1 MSVSRGSFRRL
12 ACVLVIF
19 TLALGFAGIKSAYA
33 APTLQAAL
41 DTTLT
46 ITAGGD
52 ALWVGVDSLTDSHD
66 GVDYAVSGVIGDNGS
81 TWFETSVTGPGR
93 LTWYS
98 GTSSESGY
106 DTLEISD
113 NGIVVRSKSGAMPW
127 AADSYDVPL
136 GNHTI
141 RWDYNKD
148 FVIAIGSDRAF
159 IDQLAYTPN
168 TAPTGRTDGAHLAG
182 NEVRLLA
189 ATPSASDQFG
199 TDVAISGNTM
209 VSAASYDDVGALAD
223 AGSVSIFKRAG
234 GTWAPY
240 QLLTA
245 GDAVASGRFGVSV
258 SLDGAYLAVANPT
271 REKIYTYFDNGPG
284 FVPLAA
290 PLEAPLPNIDFG
302 GAIAQSGTT
311 LVAGCRAA
319 NGYIGRVYVY
329 VYNAGWNLQQVI
341 DPPDGA
347 ANDQFGLSVALD
359 GDRLIVGAPSHQH
372 AGAPGGAAYIYN
384 RSGTTWTLASELN
397 VPGASSTDQ
406 LGNSVDVSG
415 DTAVVGAPGFDDGAT
430 GDPNYGI
437 AYVYTLDGTW
447 TRTDILE
454 PAVHQSPSL
463 FGNAVAIDGDTILSG
478 AWGYDGGAWGGSVFA
493 YARANDIFFDQVEL
507 IHPAQAAPFTSFG
520 SAVGISGTQFVI
532 GARHYDG
539 AAGDTQGAVY
549 LYDGAYY
556 HVMAGGTLEVPAP
569 GLLSNDV
576 DTTEDALAVTSNTE
590 PAQGLL
596 SVSTDGSFGYAADDP
611 SPAEVSFTY
620 TPADMYQ
627 SGVTTT
633 AYITVAPAP
642 AGDPVFNYGSDY
654 VNSTT
659 VDIGVDIDHVKMYR
673 TRIDSGAWSPW
684 SWMWGTGLGV
694 SLGSVPDGPHAV
706 HLEVKGSGGSRSFN
720 KTLTLDTVKPLVDRD
735 GIALL
740 TPGSAVH
747 VTATDVGGSGVK
759 RIGYRIDGG
768 SPVYTDGASAYITFP
783 TPGAFVTE
791 FWAEDNAGN
800 TSLITTETYTVQ
812 KTSTT
817 YTRFDGKDRL
827 ATAIKA
833 SQSAFGSGECTA
845 VVIATGMNY
854 PDALSGAGLAG
865 AANAP
870 ILLVS
875 GDSLRADVKAEIRR
889 VTQGRP
895 SFTVYILGGSSAVS
909 TKMEASI
916 KSALTGESVKRFP
929 GSSRYGT
936 AQLVAAQVK
945 TLRGASLGTKAIL
958 ISGLDYIDGL
968 LVGPAAFEAK
978 VPILLVNTTADS
990 GLKSTLKSLGTSD
1003 LVVLGTAARIPT
1015 AVETSLKSAVPGLST
1030 RRVSSL
1036 TDTYARS
1043 AAAAEYFATPA
1054 NGFGLTWSGLGVSTA
1069 QQFPDGLGAGCAEG
1083 KLGTGLLLTKTTSLP
1098 SAIST
1103 KITTHANTITTV
1115 RFYGGTAAVS
1125 TGVETTVKNLLK

>member
-1 MSVSRGSFRRL
+1 MSASRRHFRHL
-12 ACVLVIF
+12 TCVLAIL
-19 TLALGFAGIKSAYA
+19 TLALGFSGTKPAYA
-33 APTLQAAL
+33 APTLEAAL
-41 DTTLT
+41 DTSLT
-46 ITAGGD
+46 IITGGTMP
-52 ALWVGVDSLTDSHD
+52 WVGVDSLTDSHD
-66 GVDYAVSGVIGDNGS
+66 GVDYAVSGAIGHNATS
-81 TWFETSVTGPGR
+81 WFQTTVTGPSR

-98 GTSSESGY
+98 GTSSELSF
-106 DTLEISD
+106 DRLLVSD
-113 NGIVVRSKSGAMPW
+113 NGTDVRSNSGISPW
-127 AADSYDVPL
+127 AADYYDVPL
-136 GNHTI
+136 GTHTI
-141 RWDYNKD
+141 RWTYNKD
-148 FVIAIGSDRAF
+148 GSLVGGSDRAF
-159 IDQLAYTPN
+159 VDQLTFTPN
-168 TAPTGRTDGAHLAG
+168 TGPTGRTDGAHLAR

-189 ATPSASDQFG
+189 ATPAASDQFG

-209 VSAASYDDVGALAD
+209 VSAASYDDVGMLAD
-223 AGSVSIFKRAG
+223 SGSVSIFKRAG

-240 QLLTA
+240 QLLTPS
-245 GDAVASGRFGVSV
+245 DAIASGRFGVSV
-258 SLDGAYLAVANPT
+258 ALDGAYLAVANPT
-271 REKIYTYFDNGPG
+271 REKIYAYVDNGSA
-284 FVPLAA
+284 FVPLGA
-290 PLEAPLPNIDFG
+290 PIDAPDVGIGFG

-311 LVAGCRAA
+311 LVAGCRAT

-329 VYNAGWNLQQVI
+329 VYNAGWTVQQII
-341 DPPDGA
+341 DPPDGGT
-347 ANDQFGLSVALD
+347 NDQFGLSVAIE
-359 GDRLIVGAPSHQH
+359 GDRLIVGAPFHQH
-372 AGAPGGAAYIYN
+372 PGAAGGTAYVYN
-384 RSGTTWTLASELN
+384 RSGTTWTLAGELN
-397 VPGASSTDQ
+397 VPGAASTDQ
-406 LGNSVDVSG
+406 LGNSVDISG
-415 DTAVVGAPGFDDGAT
+415 DTAVVGAPGFDDGAA

-447 TRTDILE
+447 SRTDVLA

-507 IHPAQAAPFTSFG
+507 IHPAQAAPYTSFG
-520 SAVGISGTQFVI
+520 SAVDISGSQFVI
-532 GARHYDG
+532 GARNYDG
-539 AAGDTQGAVY
+539 TAGNAQGAVY
-549 LYDGAYY
+549 TYDGAYY

-569 GLLSNDV
+569 GVLSNDV
-576 DTTEDALAVTSNTE
+576 DTTNDPLAVTSNTE

-611 SPAEVSFTY
+611 TPEEITFTY
-620 TPADMYQ
+620 TPSDMYQ
-627 SGVTTT
+627 SGVPTT

-659 VDIGVDIDHVKMYR
+659 VGIDADIDHVKLYR
-673 TRIDSGAWSPW
+673 TRIDSGSWSPW
-684 SWMWGTGLGV
+684 SWMWGTSLGV
-694 SLGSVPDGPHAV
+694 NLGSVPDGPHGV
-706 HLEVKGSGGSRSFN
+706 YLDVKGSGGTRSFF
-720 KTLTLDTVKPLVDRD
+720 KTLILDTVKPLVDRD
-735 GIALL
+735 GIAVL
-740 TPGSAVH
+740 TPGSSVH

-759 RIGYRIDGG
+759 HIGYRVDGDAA
-768 SPVYTDGASAYITFP
+768 VYTDGSSADITFA
-783 TPGAFVTE
+783 TTGAFETE
-791 FWAEDNAGN
+791 YWAEDNAGN
-800 TSLITTETYTVQ
+800 TSLITTETFTVS
-812 KTSTT
+812 KTGTT
-817 YTRFDGKDRL
+817 YVRFDGKDRL

-833 SQSAFGSGECTA
+833 STSVFASGECSA

-875 GDSLRADVKAEIRR
+875 GDVLRADVKAEIKR

-895 SFTVYILGGSSAVS
+895 SFTIYILGGSAAVS
-909 TKMEASI
+909 AKMESSI
-916 KSALTGESVKRFP
+916 KGALTGESVKRFP
-929 GSSRYGT
+929 GSSRYAT

-945 TLRGASLGTKAIL
+945 TLRGTSLGTKAIL

-968 LVGPAAFEAK
+968 LVGPAAFRAK
-978 VPILLVNTTADS
+978 VPILLVNKTVDS
-990 GLKSTLKSLGTSD
+990 GLKSTLKTLGTND

-1015 AVETSLKSAVPGLST
+1015 SVETSLKSAVPGLST

-1043 AAAAEYFATPA
+1043 AAAAEYFANPA
-1054 NGFGLTWSGLGVSTA
+1054 NGFGLGWSGLGIATA

-1103 KITTHANTITTV
+1103 KITTHKNTIATV

-1125 TGVETTVKNLLK
+1125 TGVETTAKNLLK